1 MFKNLKLWFWYDW
14 ALLCIRFIIWL
25 SLISTTI
32 QQQDHL
38 KVPLW
43 IIILWEIVSFSVPW
57 ICLMFSYRYYLFTE
71 IILFGGVCF
80 YLTLL
85 FPSAYLTFLMPTFMI
100 AANSA
105 HKSYRW
111 SGPITIILF
120 PLLIA
125 IFSKV
130 TDLWGII
137 LQLSLAFTMGSFF
150 RLLAI
155 NYRQS
160 ETIRNQKRVLEQYV
174 SQVERITLLEER
186 DRLSKDLHDTIGHS
200 YTSIIMGMETL
211 RTELETKEGGQRL
224 DSLLQLARNSMEE
237 VRTYLHQID
246 SPQESLPL
254 TVMLKQ
260 LTKEFE
266 KHAKVNARIQIIG
279 EEYIVSKQSKMT
291 LYRSLQESLT
301 NAVRHGNATE
311 IIVSLHFEP
320 QQTRLDVQDNGCG
333 VEEWKDG
340 FGVTGMK
347 ERVRQLQGRV
357 TVYSKKGEGTL
368 ISCVLPR
375 LSQLSDERIRLCI
388 IDDHSFVRE
397 SLHTILNGQE
407 DLQVVGMA
415 EDGKQAVELCES
427 LNPDLVLMDLEM
439 PNLDGI
445 LATKMIKEKY
455 PDIRVLILSTFQDT
469 ERAKEI
475 IRSGADG
482 YLLKSIES
490 RELAESIRLVYRG
503 GTMIDQHLFHSMWE
517 GNDEASSDES
527 SSDESKL
534 DGKEYGLTKRELEIL
549 SFLSQGLRY
558 KTIAEKMYLSNGT
571 VRNYAS
577 NLYDKLGV
585 KNREEA
591 AQKAKER
598 GLIP

>member
-1 MFKNLKLWFWYDW
+1 MFKTLKLCFWYDW
-14 ALLCIRFIIWL
+14 ALLCMRFIVWL

-38 KVPLW
+38 TVPLW
-43 IIILWEIVSFSVPW
+43 IIILWEVVSFSVPW

-85 FPSAYLTFLMPTFMI
+85 FPLAYLAFLMPTFMI
-100 AANSA
+100 AANSV

-130 TDLWGII
+130 TDLWVII
-137 LQLSLAFTMGSFF
+137 LQLSLAFAMGSFF

-160 ETIRNQKRVLEQYV
+160 EIIRNQKHVLEQYV

-186 DRLSKDLHDTIGHS
+186 DRLSKDLHDTMGHS

-211 RTELETKEGGQRL
+211 RMELKSKEGEQQL

-237 VRTYLHQID
+237 VRLYLHQLD
-246 SPQESLPL
+246 LSQESLPL
-254 TVMLKQ
+254 ATTLQQ
-260 LTKEFE
+260 LTEEFK
-266 KHAKVNARIQIIG
+266 KHAKVNVRTRIIG

-301 NAVRHGNATE
+301 NAVRHGHSTE

-320 QQTRLDVQDNGCG
+320 QQIRLDVQDNGCG

-340 FGVTGMK
+340 FGLTAMK
-347 ERVRQLQGRV
+347 ERVSQSQGRV
-357 TVYSKKGEGTL
+357 IVYSKKGEGTL
-368 ISCVLPR
+368 ISCVLPKQV
-375 LSQLSDERIRLCI
+375 QLANEQIRLCI
-388 IDDHSFVRE
+388 VDDHSFIRE
-397 SLHTILNGQE
+397 SLHTILGGLE

-415 EDGKQAVELCES
+415 EDGERALELCER
-427 LNPDLVLMDLEM
+427 LKPDVVLMDLEM

-445 LATKMIKEKY
+445 HATKMIKKKC
-455 PDIRVLILSTFQDT
+455 PDIRVLILSTFQNT

-475 IRSGADG
+475 IRNGADG
-482 YLLKSIES
+482 YVLKSIDS

-503 GTMIDQHLFHSMWE
+503 GTMITHDLFHRMWE
-517 GNDEASSDES
+517 ENEETGLFES
-527 SSDESKL
+527 RSA
-534 DGKEYGLTKRELEIL
+534 GIEYGLTKRELEIL
-549 SFLSQGLRY
+549 KLLSQGSRY
-558 KTIAEKMYLSNGT
+558 KTIASTLYLSNGT

-577 NLYDKLGV
+577 NLYEKLGV

-591 AQKAKER
+591 VQKAKDI
-598 GLIP
+598 GLLS

>member
-1 MFKNLKLWFWYDW
+1 MKLWFWYDW

-38 KVPLW
+38 TVPLW

-130 TDLWGII
+130 TDLWVII
-137 LQLSLAFTMGSFF
+137 LQLSLAFAMGSFF

-160 ETIRNQKRVLEQYV
+160 EIIRNQKHVLEQYV

-186 DRLSKDLHDTIGHS
+186 DRLSKDLHDTMGHS

-211 RTELETKEGGQRL
+211 RVELKSKEGEQQL

-237 VRTYLHQID
+237 VRLYLHQLD
-246 SPQESLPL
+246 LSQESLPL
-254 TVMLKQ
+254 ATTLQQ
-260 LTKEFE
+260 LTEEFK
-266 KHAKVNARIQIIG
+266 KHAKVNVRTRIIG
-279 EEYIVSKQSKMT
+279 EEYMVSKQSKMT

-301 NAVRHGNATE
+301 NAVRHGHSTE

-320 QQTRLDVQDNGCG
+320 QQIRLDVEDNGCG

-340 FGVTGMK
+340 FGLTAMK
-347 ERVRQLQGRV
+347 ERVSQSQGRV
-357 TVYSKKGEGTL
+357 IVYSKKGEGTL
-368 ISCVLPR
+368 ISCVLPKQV
-375 LSQLSDERIRLCI
+375 QLSNGQIRLCI
-388 IDDHSFVRE
+388 VDDHSFIRE
-397 SLHTILNGQE
+397 SLHTILDGQE

-415 EDGKQAVELCES
+415 EDGERALELCER
-427 LNPDLVLMDLEM
+427 LKPDVVLMDLEM
-439 PNLDGI
+439 PNLDGVH
-445 LATKMIKEKY
+445 ATKMIKEKW
-455 PDIRVLILSTFQDT
+455 PDIRVLILSTFQNT

-475 IRSGADG
+475 IRNGADG
-482 YLLKSIES
+482 YVLKSIDS

-503 GTMIDQHLFHSMWE
+503 GTMINHGLLHKMWE
-517 GNDEASSDES
+517 ENEETGSFES
-527 SSDESKL
+527 RS

-549 SFLSQGLRY
+549 ELLSQGSRY
-558 KTIAEKMYLSNGT
+558 KTIASTLYLSNGT

-577 NLYDKLGV
+577 NLYEKLGV

-591 AQKAKER
+591 VQKAKDK
-598 GLIP
+598 GLLL

>member
-1 MFKNLKLWFWYDW
+1 MFKTLKLWFWYDW
-14 ALLCIRFIIWL
+14 ALLCIRFIVWL

-38 KVPLW
+38 TVPLW
-43 IIILWEIVSFSVPW
+43 IIILWEVVSFSVPW

-85 FPSAYLTFLMPTFMI
+85 FPLAYLAFLMPTFMI
-100 AANSA
+100 AANSV

-120 PLLIA
+120 PLLIT

-130 TDLWGII
+130 TDLWVII
-137 LQLSLAFTMGSFF
+137 LQLSLAFAMGSFF

-160 ETIRNQKRVLEQYV
+160 EIIRNQKHVLEQYV

-186 DRLSKDLHDTIGHS
+186 DRLSKDLHDTMGHS

-211 RTELETKEGGQRL
+211 RMELKSKEGEQQL

-237 VRTYLHQID
+237 VRLYLHQLD
-246 SPQESLPL
+246 LSQESLPL
-254 TVMLKQ
+254 ATTLQQ
-260 LTKEFE
+260 LTEEFK
-266 KHAKVNARIQIIG
+266 KHVKVNVRTRIIG
-279 EEYIVSKQSKMT
+279 EEYMVSKQSKMT
-291 LYRSLQESLT
+291 LYRCLQESLT
-301 NAVRHGNATE
+301 NAVRHGQSTE

-320 QQTRLDVQDNGCG
+320 QQIRLDVQDNGCG

-340 FGVTGMK
+340 FGLTAMK
-347 ERVRQLQGRV
+347 ERVSQSQGRV
-357 TVYSKKGEGTL
+357 IVYSKKGEGTL
-368 ISCVLPR
+368 ISCVLPKQV
-375 LSQLSDERIRLCI
+375 QLSNKQIRLCI
-388 IDDHSFVRE
+388 VDDHSFIRE
-397 SLHTILNGQE
+397 SLHTILSGLE

-415 EDGKQAVELCES
+415 EDGEQALELCGR
-427 LNPDLVLMDLEM
+427 LKPDVVLMDLEM

-445 LATKMIKEKY
+445 HATKMIKKKW
-455 PDIRVLILSTFQDT
+455 PDIRVLILSTFQNT

-475 IRSGADG
+475 IRNGADG
-482 YLLKSIES
+482 YVLKSIDS

-503 GTMIDQHLFHSMWE
+503 GAMITHDLFHRMWE
-517 GNDEASSDES
+517 ENKETGLFESRSD
-527 SSDESKL
+527 
-534 DGKEYGLTKRELEIL
+534 GIEYGLTKRELEIL
-549 SFLSQGLRY
+549 ELLSQGSRY
-558 KTIAEKMYLSNGT
+558 KTIASTLYLSNGT

-577 NLYDKLGV
+577 NLYEKLGV

-591 AQKAKER
+591 VQKAKDI
-598 GLIP
+598 GLLS

>member
-1 MFKNLKLWFWYDW
+1 MFKTLKLWFWYDW
-14 ALLCIRFIIWL
+14 ALLCIRFIVWL

-32 QQQDHL
+32 HQQDHL
-38 KVPLW
+38 TVPLW
-43 IIILWEIVSFSVPW
+43 IIILWEVVSFSVPW

-85 FPSAYLTFLMPTFMI
+85 FPLAYLAFLMPTFMI
-100 AANSA
+100 AANSV

-130 TDLWGII
+130 TDLWVII
-137 LQLSLAFTMGSFF
+137 LQLSLAFAMGSFF

-160 ETIRNQKRVLEQYV
+160 EIIRNQKHVLEQYV

-186 DRLSKDLHDTIGHS
+186 DRLSKDLHDTMGHS

-211 RTELETKEGGQRL
+211 RMELKSKEGEQQL

-237 VRTYLHQID
+237 VRLYLHQLD
-246 SPQESLPL
+246 LSQESLPL
-254 TVMLKQ
+254 ATTLQQ
-260 LTKEFE
+260 LTEEFK
-266 KHAKVNARIQIIG
+266 KHAKVNVRTRIIG

-301 NAVRHGNATE
+301 NAVRHGHSTE

-320 QQTRLDVQDNGCG
+320 QQIRLDVQDNGCG

-340 FGVTGMK
+340 FGLTAMK
-347 ERVRQLQGRV
+347 ERVSQSQGRV
-357 TVYSKKGEGTL
+357 IVYSKKGEGTL
-368 ISCVLPR
+368 ISCVLPKQV
-375 LSQLSDERIRLCI
+375 QLSNKQIRLCI
-388 IDDHSFVRE
+388 VDDHSFIRE
-397 SLHTILNGQE
+397 SLHTILSELE

-415 EDGKQAVELCES
+415 EDGEQALELCGR
-427 LNPDLVLMDLEM
+427 LKPDVVLMDLEM

-445 LATKMIKEKY
+445 HATKMIKKKW
-455 PDIRVLILSTFQDT
+455 PDIRVLILSTFQNT

-475 IRSGADG
+475 IRNGADG
-482 YLLKSIES
+482 YVLKSIDL

-503 GTMIDQHLFHSMWE
+503 GTMITHDLFHRMWE
-517 GNDEASSDES
+517 ENEETGLFES
-527 SSDESKL
+527 RSA
-534 DGKEYGLTKRELEIL
+534 GIEYGLTKRELEIL
-549 SFLSQGLRY
+549 KLLSQGSRY
-558 KTIAEKMYLSNGT
+558 KTIASTLYLSNGT

-577 NLYDKLGV
+577 NLYEKLGV

-591 AQKAKER
+591 VQKAKDI
-598 GLIP
+598 GLLS

>member
-1 MFKNLKLWFWYDW
+1 MFNTLKIWFWYDW
-14 ALLCIRFIIWL
+14 ALLCIRFIISL
-25 SLISTTI
+25 SLISMTI

-38 KVPLW
+38 TVPLW
-43 IIILWEIVSFSVPW
+43 IIILWEVVSFSVPW

-85 FPSAYLTFLMPTFMI
+85 FPLAYLAFLMPTFMI
-100 AANSA
+100 AANSV

-125 IFSKV
+125 IFSEV

-137 LQLSLAFTMGSFF
+137 LQLSLAFAMGSFF

-160 ETIRNQKRVLEQYV
+160 EIIRNQKHVLEQYV

-186 DRLSKDLHDTIGHS
+186 DRLSKDLHDTMGHS
-200 YTSIIMGMETL
+200 YTSIIMGMEVL
-211 RTELETKEGGQRL
+211 RMELKSKEGEQQL

-237 VRTYLHQID
+237 VRLYLHQLD
-246 SPQESLPL
+246 LSQESLPL
-254 TVMLKQ
+254 ATTLQQ
-260 LTKEFE
+260 LTEEFK
-266 KHAKVNARIQIIG
+266 KHVKVNVRTRIIG
-279 EEYIVSKQSKMT
+279 EEYTASKQSKMT

-301 NAVRHGNATE
+301 NAVRRGNSTE

-320 QQTRLDVQDNGCG
+320 QQIRLDVQDNGCG

-340 FGVTGMK
+340 FGLTAMK
-347 ERVRQLQGRV
+347 ERVSQSQGRV
-357 TVYSKKGEGTL
+357 IVYSKKGEGTL
-368 ISCVLPR
+368 ISCVLPKQV
-375 LSQLSDERIRLCI
+375 QLSNEQIRLCI
-388 IDDHSFVRE
+388 VDDHSFIRE
-397 SLHTILNGQE
+397 SLHTILDGQE

-415 EDGKQAVELCES
+415 EDGERALELCER
-427 LNPDLVLMDLEM
+427 LKPDVVLMDLEI

-445 LATKMIKEKY
+445 HATKMIKEKW
-455 PDIRVLILSTFQDT
+455 PDIRVLILSTFQNT

-475 IRSGADG
+475 IRNGADG
-482 YLLKSIES
+482 YVLKSIDS
-490 RELAESIRLVYRG
+490 RELAESIRLAYRG
-503 GTMIDQHLFHSMWE
+503 GTMINHDLFHRMWE
-517 GNDEASSDES
+517 ENEKTGSFELKS
-527 SSDESKL
+527 

-549 SFLSQGLRY
+549 ELLSQGSRY
-558 KTIAEKMYLSNGT
+558 KTIASKLYLSNGT

-577 NLYDKLGV
+577 NLYEKLGV

-591 AQKAKER
+591 VQKAKDT
-598 GLIP
+598 GLLS

>member
-1 MFKNLKLWFWYDW
+1 MFKTLKIWFWYDW

-25 SLISTTI
+25 SLISVTI
-32 QQQDHL
+32 QEQDYL
-38 KVPLW
+38 TVPLW
-43 IIILWEIVSFSVPW
+43 IIILWEVVSFSVPW

-85 FPSAYLTFLMPTFMI
+85 FPSAYLAFLMPTFMI

-130 TDLWGII
+130 TDLWVII
-137 LQLSLAFTMGSFF
+137 LQISLAFAMGSFF
-150 RLLAI
+150 RLLAT

-160 ETIRNQKRVLEQYV
+160 ETIRNQKHVLEQYI

-186 DRLSKDLHDTIGHS
+186 DRLSKDLHDTMGHS

-211 RTELETKEGGQRL
+211 RTELKTKEGEQQL

-237 VRTYLHQID
+237 VRLYLHQLD
-246 SPQESLPL
+246 FSQESLPL
-254 TVMLKQ
+254 AVTLQQ
-260 LTKEFE
+260 LTEEFK
-266 KHAKVNARIQIIG
+266 KHAKVNVRTRIIG
-279 EEYIVSKQSKMT
+279 EEYMASKQSKMT

-301 NAVRHGNATE
+301 NAVRHGHSTE

-320 QQTRLDVQDNGCG
+320 QQIRLDVQDNGCG

-340 FGVTGMK
+340 FGLTAMK
-347 ERVRQLQGRV
+347 ERVSQSQGRV
-357 TVYSKKGEGTL
+357 IVYSKKGEGTL
-368 ISCVLPR
+368 ISCVLPKQV
-375 LSQLSDERIRLCI
+375 QLSNEQIRLCI
-388 IDDHSFVRE
+388 VDDHSFIRE
-397 SLHTILNGQE
+397 SLHTILDGQE

-415 EDGKQAVELCES
+415 EDGERALELCER
-427 LNPDLVLMDLEM
+427 LKPDVVLMDLEM

-445 LATKMIKEKY
+445 HATKMIKEKW
-455 PDIRVLILSTFQDT
+455 PDIRVLILSTFQNT

-475 IRSGADG
+475 IRNGADG
-482 YLLKSIES
+482 YLLKSIDS
-490 RELAESIRLVYRG
+490 RELAESIRLIYRG
-503 GTMIDQHLFHSMWE
+503 GTMINHDLFHRIWE
-517 GNDEASSDES
+517 ENEETGSF
-527 SSDESKL
+527 ESKS

-549 SFLSQGLRY
+549 ELLSQGSRY
-558 KTIAEKMYLSNGT
+558 KTIASKLYLSNGT

-577 NLYDKLGV
+577 NLYEKLGV

-591 AQKAKER
+591 VQKAKDT
-598 GLIP
+598 GLLS

>member
-1 MFKNLKLWFWYDW
+1 MFKTLKLWFWYDW
-14 ALLCIRFIIWL
+14 ALLCIRFIVWL

-38 KVPLW
+38 TVPLW
-43 IIILWEIVSFSVPW
+43 IIILWEVVSFSVPW

-85 FPSAYLTFLMPTFMI
+85 FPLAYLAFLMPTFMI
-100 AANSA
+100 AANSD

-130 TDLWGII
+130 TDLWVII
-137 LQLSLAFTMGSFF
+137 LQLSLAFAMGSFF

-160 ETIRNQKRVLEQYV
+160 EIIRNQKHVLEQYV

-186 DRLSKDLHDTIGHS
+186 DRLSKDLHDTMGHS

-211 RTELETKEGGQRL
+211 RMELKSKEGEQQL

-237 VRTYLHQID
+237 VRLYLHQLD
-246 SPQESLPL
+246 LSQESLPL
-254 TVMLKQ
+254 ATTLQQ
-260 LTKEFE
+260 LTEEFK
-266 KHAKVNARIQIIG
+266 KHAKVNVRTRIIG
-279 EEYIVSKQSKMT
+279 EEYIVSKQSKMI

-301 NAVRHGNATE
+301 NAVRHGHSTE

-320 QQTRLDVQDNGCG
+320 QQIRLDVQDNGCG

-340 FGVTGMK
+340 FGLTAMK
-347 ERVRQLQGRV
+347 ERVSQSQGRV
-357 TVYSKKGEGTL
+357 IVYSKKGEGTL
-368 ISCVLPR
+368 ISCVLPKQV
-375 LSQLSDERIRLCI
+375 QLANEQIRLCI
-388 IDDHSFVRE
+388 VDDHSFIRE
-397 SLHTILNGQE
+397 SLHTILGGLE

-415 EDGKQAVELCES
+415 EDGERALELCER
-427 LNPDLVLMDLEM
+427 LKPDVVLMDLEM

-445 LATKMIKEKY
+445 HATKMIKKKW
-455 PDIRVLILSTFQDT
+455 PDIRVLILSTFQNT

-475 IRSGADG
+475 IRNGADG
-482 YLLKSIES
+482 YVLKSIDS

-503 GTMIDQHLFHSMWE
+503 GTMITHDLFHRMWE
-517 GNDEASSDES
+517 ENEETGLFES
-527 SSDESKL
+527 RSA
-534 DGKEYGLTKRELEIL
+534 GIEYGLTKRELEIL
-549 SFLSQGLRY
+549 KLLSQGSRY
-558 KTIAEKMYLSNGT
+558 KTIASTLYLSNGT

-577 NLYDKLGV
+577 NFYEKLGV

-591 AQKAKER
+591 VQKAKDI
-598 GLIP
+598 GLLS

>member
-1 MFKNLKLWFWYDW
+1 MFKTLKLWFWYDW

-25 SLISTTI
+25 SLILTTI

-38 KVPLW
+38 TVPLW

-130 TDLWGII
+130 ADLWGII
-137 LQLSLAFTMGSFF
+137 LQLSLAFAMGSFF

-160 ETIRNQKRVLEQYV
+160 ETIRNQKHVLEQYV

-186 DRLSKDLHDTIGHS
+186 DRLSKDLHDTMGHS

-211 RTELETKEGGQRL
+211 RMELKSKEGEEQL

-237 VRTYLHQID
+237 VRLYLHQLD
-246 SPQESLPL
+246 LSKESLPL
-254 TVMLKQ
+254 AVTLQQ
-260 LTKEFE
+260 LTEEFK
-266 KHAKVNARIQIIG
+266 KHAKVKVRTQIIG
-279 EEYIVSKQSKMT
+279 EEYVTSKQSKMT
-291 LYRSLQESLT
+291 LYRTLQESLT
-301 NAVRHGNATE
+301 NAVRHGHSTE

-320 QQTRLDVQDNGCG
+320 QQIRLDVQDNGCG

-340 FGVTGMK
+340 FGLTAMK
-347 ERVRQLQGRV
+347 ERVSQSQGRV
-357 TVYSKKGEGTL
+357 IVYSKKGEGTL
-368 ISCVLPR
+368 ISCVLPKQV
-375 LSQLSDERIRLCI
+375 QLSNEQIRLCI
-388 IDDHSFVRE
+388 VDDHSFIRE
-397 SLHTILNGQE
+397 SLHTLLDGQE

-415 EDGKQAVELCES
+415 EDGERALELCER
-427 LNPDLVLMDLEM
+427 LKPDIVLMDLEM
-439 PNLDGI
+439 PNMDGI
-445 LATKMIKEKY
+445 NATKMIKKKW
-455 PDIRVLILSTFQDT
+455 PDMRVLILSTFQST

-475 IRSGADG
+475 IRNGADG
-482 YLLKSIES
+482 YLLKSIDS

-503 GTMIDQHLFHSMWE
+503 GTMINHDLFHRMWE
-517 GNDEASSDES
+517 DKEETGLVES
-527 SSDESKL
+527 RL
-534 DGKEYGLTKRELEIL
+534 DGIEYGLTKRELEIL
-549 SFLSQGLRY
+549 ELLSQGSRY
-558 KTIAEKMYLSNGT
+558 KTIASTLYLSNGT

-577 NLYDKLGV
+577 NLYEKLGV

-591 AQKAKER
+591 VQKAKDK
-598 GLIP
+598 GLLS

>member
-1 MFKNLKLWFWYDW
+1 MFKTLKIWFWYDW

-25 SLISTTI
+25 SLISVTI
-32 QQQDHL
+32 QEQDYL
-38 KVPLW
+38 TVPLW
-43 IIILWEIVSFSVPW
+43 IIILWEVVSFSVPW

-85 FPSAYLTFLMPTFMI
+85 FPSAYLAFLMPTFMI

-130 TDLWGII
+130 TDLWVII
-137 LQLSLAFTMGSFF
+137 LQISLAFAMGSFF
-150 RLLAI
+150 RLLAT
-155 NYRQS
+155 NYRQN
-160 ETIRNQKRVLEQYV
+160 ETIRNQKYVLEQYI

-186 DRLSKDLHDTIGHS
+186 DRLSKDLHDTMGHS

-211 RTELETKEGGQRL
+211 RTELKTKEGEQQL

-237 VRTYLHQID
+237 VRLYLHQLD
-246 SPQESLPL
+246 FSQESLPL
-254 TVMLKQ
+254 AVTLQQ
-260 LTKEFE
+260 LTEEFK
-266 KHAKVNARIQIIG
+266 KHAKVNVRTRIIG
-279 EEYIVSKQSKMT
+279 EEYMASKQSKMT

-301 NAVRHGNATE
+301 NAVRHGHSTE

-320 QQTRLDVQDNGCG
+320 QQIRLDVQDNGCG

-340 FGVTGMK
+340 FGLTAMK
-347 ERVRQLQGRV
+347 ERVSQSQGRV
-357 TVYSKKGEGTL
+357 IVYSKKGEGTL
-368 ISCVLPR
+368 ISCVLPKQV
-375 LSQLSDERIRLCI
+375 QLSNEQIRLCI
-388 IDDHSFVRE
+388 VDDHSFIRE
-397 SLHTILNGQE
+397 SLHTILDGQE

-415 EDGKQAVELCES
+415 EDGERALELCER
-427 LNPDLVLMDLEM
+427 LKPDVVLMDLEM

-445 LATKMIKEKY
+445 HATKMIKEKW
-455 PDIRVLILSTFQDT
+455 PDIRVLILSTFQNT

-475 IRSGADG
+475 IRNGADG
-482 YLLKSIES
+482 YLLKSIDS

-503 GTMIDQHLFHSMWE
+503 GTMINHDLFHRIWE
-517 GNDEASSDES
+517 ENEENGSF
-527 SSDESKL
+527 ESKS

-549 SFLSQGLRY
+549 ELLSQGSRY
-558 KTIAEKMYLSNGT
+558 KTIASKLYLSNGT

-577 NLYDKLGV
+577 NLYEKLGV

-591 AQKAKER
+591 VQKAKDT
-598 GLIP
+598 GLLS

>member
-1 MFKNLKLWFWYDW
+1 MKLWFWYDW

-25 SLISTTI
+25 SLILTTI

-38 KVPLW
+38 TVPLW

-130 TDLWGII
+130 ADLWGII
-137 LQLSLAFTMGSFF
+137 LQLSLAFAMGSFF

-160 ETIRNQKRVLEQYV
+160 ETIRNQKHVLEQYV

-186 DRLSKDLHDTIGHS
+186 DRLSKDLHDTMGHS

-211 RTELETKEGGQRL
+211 RMELKSKEGEEQL

-237 VRTYLHQID
+237 VRLYLHQLD
-246 SPQESLPL
+246 LSKESLPL
-254 TVMLKQ
+254 AVTLQQ
-260 LTKEFE
+260 LTEEFK
-266 KHAKVNARIQIIG
+266 KHAKVKVRTQIIG
-279 EEYIVSKQSKMT
+279 EEYVTSKQSKMT
-291 LYRSLQESLT
+291 LYRTLQESLT
-301 NAVRHGNATE
+301 NAVRHGHSTE

-320 QQTRLDVQDNGCG
+320 QQIRLDVQDNGCG

-340 FGVTGMK
+340 FGLTAMK
-347 ERVRQLQGRV
+347 ERVSQSQGRV
-357 TVYSKKGEGTL
+357 IVYSKKGEGTL
-368 ISCVLPR
+368 ISCVLPKQV
-375 LSQLSDERIRLCI
+375 QLSNEQIRLCI
-388 IDDHSFVRE
+388 VDDHSFIRE
-397 SLHTILNGQE
+397 SLHTLLDGQE

-415 EDGKQAVELCES
+415 EDGERALELCER
-427 LNPDLVLMDLEM
+427 LKPDIVLMDLEM
-439 PNLDGI
+439 PNMDGI
-445 LATKMIKEKY
+445 NATKMIKKKW
-455 PDIRVLILSTFQDT
+455 PDMRVLILSTFQST

-475 IRSGADG
+475 IRNGADG
-482 YLLKSIES
+482 YLLKSIDS

-503 GTMIDQHLFHSMWE
+503 GTMINHDLFHRMWE
-517 GNDEASSDES
+517 DKEETGLVES
-527 SSDESKL
+527 RL
-534 DGKEYGLTKRELEIL
+534 DGIEYGLTKRELEIL
-549 SFLSQGLRY
+549 ELLSQGSRY
-558 KTIAEKMYLSNGT
+558 KTIASTLYLSNGT

-577 NLYDKLGV
+577 NLYEKLGV

-591 AQKAKER
+591 VQKAKDK
-598 GLIP
+598 GLLS

>member
-1 MFKNLKLWFWYDW
+1 
-14 ALLCIRFIIWL
+14 
-25 SLISTTI
+25 
-32 QQQDHL
+32 
-38 KVPLW
+38 
-43 IIILWEIVSFSVPW
+43 
-57 ICLMFSYRYYLFTE
+57 MFSYRYYLFTE

-130 TDLWGII
+130 TDLWVII
-137 LQLSLAFTMGSFF
+137 LQLSLAFAMGSFF

-160 ETIRNQKRVLEQYV
+160 ETIRNQKHVLEQYV

-186 DRLSKDLHDTIGHS
+186 DRLSKDLHDTMGHS

-211 RTELETKEGGQRL
+211 RMELKSKEGEQQL

-237 VRTYLHQID
+237 VRLYLHQLD
-246 SPQESLPL
+246 LSQESLPL
-254 TVMLKQ
+254 AVTLQQ
-260 LTKEFE
+260 LTEEFK
-266 KHAKVNARIQIIG
+266 KHAKVNVRTRIIG
-279 EEYIVSKQSKMT
+279 EEYMASKQSKMT

-301 NAVRHGNATE
+301 NAVRHGHSTE

-320 QQTRLDVQDNGCG
+320 QQIRLDVQDNGCG

-340 FGVTGMK
+340 FGLTAMK
-347 ERVRQLQGRV
+347 ERVSQSQGRV
-357 TVYSKKGEGTL
+357 IVYSKKGEGTL
-368 ISCVLPR
+368 ISCVLPKQV
-375 LSQLSDERIRLCI
+375 QLSNEQIRLCI
-388 IDDHSFVRE
+388 VDDHSFIRE
-397 SLHTILNGQE
+397 SLHTILDGQE

-415 EDGKQAVELCES
+415 EDGERALELCER
-427 LNPDLVLMDLEM
+427 LKPDVVLMDLEM
-439 PNLDGI
+439 PNLDGVH
-445 LATKMIKEKY
+445 ATKMIKEKW
-455 PDIRVLILSTFQDT
+455 PDIRVLILSTFQNT

-475 IRSGADG
+475 IRNGADG
-482 YLLKSIES
+482 YLLKSIDS

-503 GTMIDQHLFHSMWE
+503 GTMINHGLFHRMWE
-517 GNDEASSDES
+517 ENEEKGSFES
-527 SSDESKL
+527 RS

-549 SFLSQGLRY
+549 ELLSQGSRY
-558 KTIAEKMYLSNGT
+558 KTIASTLYLSNGT

-577 NLYDKLGV
+577 NLYEKLGV

-591 AQKAKER
+591 VQKAKDK
-598 GLIP
+598 GLLL

>member
-1 MFKNLKLWFWYDW
+1 MFKTLKLWFWYDW
-14 ALLCIRFIIWL
+14 ALLCIRFIVWL

-38 KVPLW
+38 TVPLW
-43 IIILWEIVSFSVPW
+43 IIILWEVVSFSVPW

-85 FPSAYLTFLMPTFMI
+85 FPLAYLAFLMPTFMI
-100 AANSA
+100 AANSV

-130 TDLWGII
+130 TDLWVII
-137 LQLSLAFTMGSFF
+137 LQLSLAFAMGSFF
-150 RLLAI
+150 RLLTI

-160 ETIRNQKRVLEQYV
+160 EIIRNQKHVLEQYV

-186 DRLSKDLHDTIGHS
+186 DRLSKDLHDTMGHS

-211 RTELETKEGGQRL
+211 RMELKSKEGEQQL

-237 VRTYLHQID
+237 VRLYLHQLD
-246 SPQESLPL
+246 LSQESLPL
-254 TVMLKQ
+254 ATTLQQ
-260 LTKEFE
+260 LTEEFK
-266 KHAKVNARIQIIG
+266 KHAKVNVRTRIIG
-279 EEYIVSKQSKMT
+279 EEYMVSKQSKMT

-301 NAVRHGNATE
+301 NAVRHGHSTE

-320 QQTRLDVQDNGCG
+320 QQIRLDVEDNGCG
-333 VEEWKDG
+333 VEDWKDG
-340 FGVTGMK
+340 FGLTAMK
-347 ERVRQLQGRV
+347 ERVSQSQGRV
-357 TVYSKKGEGTL
+357 IVYSKKGEGTL
-368 ISCVLPR
+368 ISCVLPKQV
-375 LSQLSDERIRLCI
+375 QLANEQIRLCI
-388 IDDHSFVRE
+388 VDDHSFIRE
-397 SLHTILNGQE
+397 SLHTILGGLE

-415 EDGKQAVELCES
+415 EDGERALELCER
-427 LNPDLVLMDLEM
+427 LKPDVVLMDLEM

-445 LATKMIKEKY
+445 HATKMIKKKW
-455 PDIRVLILSTFQDT
+455 PDIRVLILSTFQNT

-475 IRSGADG
+475 IRNGADG
-482 YLLKSIES
+482 YVLKSIDS

-503 GTMIDQHLFHSMWE
+503 GTMITHDLFHRMWE
-517 GNDEASSDES
+517 EKEETGLFESRSD
-527 SSDESKL
+527 
-534 DGKEYGLTKRELEIL
+534 GIEYGLTKRELEIL
-549 SFLSQGLRY
+549 ELLSQGSRY
-558 KTIAEKMYLSNGT
+558 KTIASTLYLSNGT

-577 NLYDKLGV
+577 NLYVKLGV

-591 AQKAKER
+591 VQKAKDI
-598 GLIP
+598 GLFS

>member
-1 MFKNLKLWFWYDW
+1 MFKTLKIWFWYDW

-25 SLISTTI
+25 SLISVTI
-32 QQQDHL
+32 QEQDYL
-38 KVPLW
+38 TVPLW
-43 IIILWEIVSFSVPW
+43 IIILWEVVSFSVPW
-57 ICLMFSYRYYLFTE
+57 IFLMFSYRYYLFTE

-85 FPSAYLTFLMPTFMI
+85 FPSAYLAFLMPTFMI

-130 TDLWGII
+130 TDLWVII
-137 LQLSLAFTMGSFF
+137 VQISLAFAMGSFF
-150 RLLAI
+150 RLLAT

-160 ETIRNQKRVLEQYV
+160 ETIRNQKHVLEQYI

-186 DRLSKDLHDTIGHS
+186 DRLSKDLHDTMGHS

-211 RTELETKEGGQRL
+211 RTELKTKEGEQQL

-237 VRTYLHQID
+237 VRLYLHQLD
-246 SPQESLPL
+246 LSQESLPL
-254 TVMLKQ
+254 AVTLQQ
-260 LTKEFE
+260 LTEEFK
-266 KHAKVNARIQIIG
+266 KHAKVNVRTRIIG
-279 EEYIVSKQSKMT
+279 EEYMASKQSKMT

-301 NAVRHGNATE
+301 NAVRHGHSTE

-320 QQTRLDVQDNGCG
+320 QQIRLDVQDNGCG

-340 FGVTGMK
+340 FGLTAMK
-347 ERVRQLQGRV
+347 ERVSQSQGRV
-357 TVYSKKGEGTL
+357 IVYSKKGEGTL
-368 ISCVLPR
+368 ISCVLPKQV
-375 LSQLSDERIRLCI
+375 QLSNEQIRLCI
-388 IDDHSFVRE
+388 VDDHSFIRE
-397 SLHTILNGQE
+397 SLHTILDGQE

-415 EDGKQAVELCES
+415 EDGERALELCER
-427 LNPDLVLMDLEM
+427 LKPDVVLMDLEM

-445 LATKMIKEKY
+445 HATKMIKEKWS
-455 PDIRVLILSTFQDT
+455 DIRVLILSTFQNT

-475 IRSGADG
+475 IRNGADG
-482 YLLKSIES
+482 YLLKSIDS

-503 GTMIDQHLFHSMWE
+503 GTMINHDLFHRIWE
-517 GNDEASSDES
+517 ENEETGSF
-527 SSDESKL
+527 ESKS

-549 SFLSQGLRY
+549 ELLSQGSRY
-558 KTIAEKMYLSNGT
+558 KTIASKLYLSNGT

-577 NLYDKLGV
+577 NLYEKLGV
-585 KNREEA
+585 KNRDEA
-591 AQKAKER
+591 VQKAKDT
-598 GLIP
+598 GLLS

>member
-1 MFKNLKLWFWYDW
+1 MFKTLKLWFWYDW

-38 KVPLW
+38 TVPLW

-130 TDLWGII
+130 TDLWVII
-137 LQLSLAFTMGSFF
+137 LQLSLAFAMGSFF

-160 ETIRNQKRVLEQYV
+160 EIIRNQKHVLEQYV

-186 DRLSKDLHDTIGHS
+186 DRLSKDLHDTMGHS

-211 RTELETKEGGQRL
+211 RVELKSKEGEQQL

-237 VRTYLHQID
+237 VRLYLHQLD
-246 SPQESLPL
+246 LSQESLPL
-254 TVMLKQ
+254 ATTLQQ
-260 LTKEFE
+260 LTEEFK
-266 KHAKVNARIQIIG
+266 KHAKVNVRTRIIG
-279 EEYIVSKQSKMT
+279 EEYMVSKQSKMT

-301 NAVRHGNATE
+301 NAVRHGHSTE

-320 QQTRLDVQDNGCG
+320 QQIRLDVEDNGCG

-340 FGVTGMK
+340 FGLTAMK
-347 ERVRQLQGRV
+347 ERVSQSQGRV
-357 TVYSKKGEGTL
+357 IVYSKKGEGTL
-368 ISCVLPR
+368 ISCVLPKQV
-375 LSQLSDERIRLCI
+375 QLSNGQIRLCI
-388 IDDHSFVRE
+388 VDDHSFIRE
-397 SLHTILNGQE
+397 SLHTILDGQE

-415 EDGKQAVELCES
+415 EDGERALELCER
-427 LNPDLVLMDLEM
+427 LKPDVVLMDLEM
-439 PNLDGI
+439 PNLDGVH
-445 LATKMIKEKY
+445 ATKMIKEKW
-455 PDIRVLILSTFQDT
+455 PDIRVLILSTFQNT

-475 IRSGADG
+475 IRNGADG
-482 YLLKSIES
+482 YVLKSIDS

-503 GTMIDQHLFHSMWE
+503 GTMINHGLLHKMWE
-517 GNDEASSDES
+517 ENEETGSFES
-527 SSDESKL
+527 RS

-549 SFLSQGLRY
+549 ELLSQGSRY
-558 KTIAEKMYLSNGT
+558 KTIASTLYLSNGT

-577 NLYDKLGV
+577 NLYEKLGV

-591 AQKAKER
+591 VQKAKDK
-598 GLIP
+598 GLLL

>member
-1 MFKNLKLWFWYDW
+1 MFKTLKIWFWYDW

-25 SLISTTI
+25 SLISVTI
-32 QQQDHL
+32 QEQDYL
-38 KVPLW
+38 TVPLW
-43 IIILWEIVSFSVPW
+43 IIILWEVVSFSVPW
-57 ICLMFSYRYYLFTE
+57 IFLMFSYRYYLFTE

-85 FPSAYLTFLMPTFMI
+85 FPSAYLAFLMPTFMI

-130 TDLWGII
+130 TDLWVII
-137 LQLSLAFTMGSFF
+137 VQISLAFAMGSFF
-150 RLLAI
+150 RLLAT

-160 ETIRNQKRVLEQYV
+160 ETIRNQKHVLEQYI

-186 DRLSKDLHDTIGHS
+186 DRLSKDLHDTMGHS

-211 RTELETKEGGQRL
+211 RTELKTKEGEQQL

-237 VRTYLHQID
+237 VRLYLHQLD
-246 SPQESLPL
+246 LSQESLPL
-254 TVMLKQ
+254 AVTLQQ
-260 LTKEFE
+260 LTEEFK
-266 KHAKVNARIQIIG
+266 KHAKVNVRTRIIG
-279 EEYIVSKQSKMT
+279 EEYMASKQSKMT

-301 NAVRHGNATE
+301 NAVRHGHSTE

-320 QQTRLDVQDNGCG
+320 QQIRLDVQDNGCG

-340 FGVTGMK
+340 FGLTAMK
-347 ERVRQLQGRV
+347 ERVSQSKGRV
-357 TVYSKKGEGTL
+357 IVYSKKGEGTL
-368 ISCVLPR
+368 ISCVLPKQV
-375 LSQLSDERIRLCI
+375 QLSNEQIRLCI
-388 IDDHSFVRE
+388 VDDHSFIRE
-397 SLHTILNGQE
+397 SLHTILDGQE

-415 EDGKQAVELCES
+415 EDGERALELCER
-427 LNPDLVLMDLEM
+427 LKPDVVLMDLEM

-445 LATKMIKEKY
+445 HATKMIKEKW
-455 PDIRVLILSTFQDT
+455 PDIRVLILSTFQNT

-475 IRSGADG
+475 IRNGADG
-482 YLLKSIES
+482 YLLKSIAS

-503 GTMIDQHLFHSMWE
+503 GTMINHDLFHRIWE
-517 GNDEASSDES
+517 ENEETGSF
-527 SSDESKL
+527 ESKS

-549 SFLSQGLRY
+549 ELLSQGSRY
-558 KTIAEKMYLSNGT
+558 KTIASKLYLSNGT

-577 NLYDKLGV
+577 NLYEKLGV
-585 KNREEA
+585 KNRDEA
-591 AQKAKER
+591 VQKAKDT
-598 GLIP
+598 GLLS

>member
-1 MFKNLKLWFWYDW
+1 MFKTLKLWFWYDW

-32 QQQDHL
+32 QRQDHL
-38 KVPLW
+38 TVPLW
-43 IIILWEIVSFSVPW
+43 IIILWEIASFSVPW

-85 FPSAYLTFLMPTFMI
+85 FPSAYLTFFMPTFMI

-130 TDLWGII
+130 TDLWVII
-137 LQLSLAFTMGSFF
+137 LQLSLAFAMGSFF

-160 ETIRNQKRVLEQYV
+160 ETIRNQKHVLEQYV

-186 DRLSKDLHDTIGHS
+186 DRLSKDLHDTMGHS

-211 RTELETKEGGQRL
+211 RMELKSKEGEQQL

-237 VRTYLHQID
+237 VRLYLHQLD
-246 SPQESLPL
+246 LSQESLPL
-254 TVMLKQ
+254 AVTLQQ
-260 LTKEFE
+260 LTEEFK
-266 KHAKVNARIQIIG
+266 KHAKVNVRTRIIG
-279 EEYIVSKQSKMT
+279 EEYMASKQSKMT

-301 NAVRHGNATE
+301 NAVRHGHSTE

-320 QQTRLDVQDNGCG
+320 QQIRLDVQDNGSG

-340 FGVTGMK
+340 FGLTAMK
-347 ERVRQLQGRV
+347 ERVSQSQGRV
-357 TVYSKKGEGTL
+357 IVYSKKGEGTL
-368 ISCVLPR
+368 ISCVLPKQV
-375 LSQLSDERIRLCI
+375 QLSNEQIRLCI
-388 IDDHSFVRE
+388 VDDHSFIRE
-397 SLHTILNGQE
+397 SLHTILDGQE

-415 EDGKQAVELCES
+415 EDGERALELCER
-427 LNPDLVLMDLEM
+427 LKPDVVLMDLEM

-445 LATKMIKEKY
+445 HATKMIKEKW
-455 PDIRVLILSTFQDT
+455 PDIRVLILSTFQNT

-475 IRSGADG
+475 IRNGADG
-482 YLLKSIES
+482 YLLKSIDS

-503 GTMIDQHLFHSMWE
+503 GTMINHDLFHRMWE
-517 GNDEASSDES
+517 ENEETGLFES
-527 SSDESKL
+527 RS

-549 SFLSQGLRY
+549 ELLSQGSRY
-558 KTIAEKMYLSNGT
+558 KTIASKLYLSNGT

-577 NLYDKLGV
+577 NLYEKLGV

-591 AQKAKER
+591 VQKAKDI
-598 GLIP
+598 GLLS

>member
-1 MFKNLKLWFWYDW
+1 MFKTLKLWFWYDW

-25 SLISTTI
+25 SLISATI

-38 KVPLW
+38 TVPLW
-43 IIILWEIVSFSVPW
+43 IIILWEVVSFSVPW

-85 FPSAYLTFLMPTFMI
+85 FPLAYLAFLMPTFMI
-100 AANSA
+100 AANSV

-130 TDLWGII
+130 TDLWVII
-137 LQLSLAFTMGSFF
+137 LQLSLAFAMGSFF

-160 ETIRNQKRVLEQYV
+160 EIIRNQKHVLEQYV

-186 DRLSKDLHDTIGHS
+186 DRLSKDLHDTMGHS

-211 RTELETKEGGQRL
+211 RMELKSKEGEQQL

-237 VRTYLHQID
+237 VRLYLHQLD
-246 SPQESLPL
+246 LSQESLPL
-254 TVMLKQ
+254 AATLQQ
-260 LTKEFE
+260 LTEEFK
-266 KHAKVNARIQIIG
+266 KHAKVNVRTRIIG
-279 EEYIVSKQSKMT
+279 EEYMVSKQSKMT

-301 NAVRHGNATE
+301 NAVRHGHSTE

-320 QQTRLDVQDNGCG
+320 QQIRLDVQDNGCG

-340 FGVTGMK
+340 FGLTAMK
-347 ERVRQLQGRV
+347 ERVSQSQGRII
-357 TVYSKKGEGTL
+357 VYSKKGEGTL
-368 ISCVLPR
+368 ISCVLPKQI
-375 LSQLSDERIRLCI
+375 QLANEQIRLCI
-388 IDDHSFVRE
+388 VDDHSFIRE
-397 SLHTILNGQE
+397 SLHTILGGLE

-415 EDGKQAVELCES
+415 EDGERALELCER
-427 LNPDLVLMDLEM
+427 LKPDVVLMDLEM

-445 LATKMIKEKY
+445 HATKMIKKKW
-455 PDIRVLILSTFQDT
+455 PDIRVLILSTFQNT

-475 IRSGADG
+475 IRNGADG
-482 YLLKSIES
+482 YLLKSIDS

-503 GTMIDQHLFHSMWE
+503 GTMITHDLFHRMWE
-517 GNDEASSDES
+517 ENEETGLFESRSD
-527 SSDESKL
+527 
-534 DGKEYGLTKRELEIL
+534 GIEYGLTKRELEIL
-549 SFLSQGLRY
+549 ELLSQGSRY
-558 KTIAEKMYLSNGT
+558 KTIASTLYLSNGT

-577 NLYDKLGV
+577 NLYEKLGV

-591 AQKAKER
+591 VQKAKDI
-598 GLIP
+598 GLLS

>member
-1 MFKNLKLWFWYDW
+1 MLKTLKLWFWYDW
-14 ALLCIRFIIWL
+14 ALLCMRFIVWL

-38 KVPLW
+38 TVPLW
-43 IIILWEIVSFSVPW
+43 IIILWEVVSFSVPW

-85 FPSAYLTFLMPTFMI
+85 FPLAYLAFLMPTFMI
-100 AANSA
+100 AANSV

-130 TDLWGII
+130 TDLWVII
-137 LQLSLAFTMGSFF
+137 LQLSLAFAMGSFF

-160 ETIRNQKRVLEQYV
+160 EIIRNQKHVLEQYV

-186 DRLSKDLHDTIGHS
+186 DRLSKDLHDTMGHS

-211 RTELETKEGGQRL
+211 RMELKSKEGEQQL

-237 VRTYLHQID
+237 VRLYLHQLD
-246 SPQESLPL
+246 LSQESLPL
-254 TVMLKQ
+254 ATTLQQ
-260 LTKEFE
+260 LTEEFK
-266 KHAKVNARIQIIG
+266 KHAKVNVRTRIIG
-279 EEYIVSKQSKMT
+279 EEYIVSKQSKMI

-301 NAVRHGNATE
+301 NAVRHGHSTE

-320 QQTRLDVQDNGCG
+320 QQIRLDVQDNGCG

-340 FGVTGMK
+340 FGLTAMK
-347 ERVRQLQGRV
+347 ERVSQSQGRV
-357 TVYSKKGEGTL
+357 IVYSKKGEGTL
-368 ISCVLPR
+368 ISCVLPKQV
-375 LSQLSDERIRLCI
+375 QLANEQIRLCI
-388 IDDHSFVRE
+388 VDDHSFIRE
-397 SLHTILNGQE
+397 SLHTILGGLE

-415 EDGKQAVELCES
+415 EDGERALELCER
-427 LNPDLVLMDLEM
+427 LKPDVVLMDLEM

-445 LATKMIKEKY
+445 HATKMIKKKW
-455 PDIRVLILSTFQDT
+455 PDIRVLILSTFQNT

-475 IRSGADG
+475 IRNGADG
-482 YLLKSIES
+482 YVLKSIDS

-503 GTMIDQHLFHSMWE
+503 GTMITHDLFHRMWE
-517 GNDEASSDES
+517 ENEETGLFES
-527 SSDESKL
+527 RSA
-534 DGKEYGLTKRELEIL
+534 GIEYGLTKRELEIL
-549 SFLSQGLRY
+549 KLLSQGSRY
-558 KTIAEKMYLSNGT
+558 KTIASTLYLSNGT

-577 NLYDKLGV
+577 NLYEKLGV

-591 AQKAKER
+591 VQKAKDI
-598 GLIP
+598 GLLS

>member
-1 MFKNLKLWFWYDW
+1 MFKTLKLWFWYDW

-38 KVPLW
+38 TVPFW

-120 PLLIA
+120 PLLIT

-130 TDLWGII
+130 TDLWAII
-137 LQLSLAFTMGSFF
+137 LQLSLAFAMGSFF

-160 ETIRNQKRVLEQYV
+160 ETIRNQKHVLEQYV

-186 DRLSKDLHDTIGHS
+186 DRLSKDLHDTMGHS

-211 RTELETKEGGQRL
+211 RMELKSKEGEQQL

-237 VRTYLHQID
+237 VRLYLHQLD
-246 SPQESLPL
+246 LSQESLPL
-254 TVMLKQ
+254 AVTLQQ
-260 LTKEFE
+260 LTDEFK
-266 KHAKVNARIQIIG
+266 KHAKVNVRTQIIG
-279 EEYIVSKQSKMT
+279 EEYMVSKQSKMT

-301 NAVRHGNATE
+301 NAVRHGHSTE

-320 QQTRLDVQDNGCG
+320 QQIRLDVQDNGCG

-340 FGVTGMK
+340 FGLTAMK
-347 ERVRQLQGRV
+347 ERVSQLQGRV
-357 TVYSKKGEGTL
+357 IVYSKKGEGTL
-368 ISCVLPR
+368 ISCVLPKQV
-375 LSQLSDERIRLCI
+375 QLSNEQIRLCI
-388 IDDHSFVRE
+388 VDDHSFIRE
-397 SLHTILNGQE
+397 SLHTILDGQE

-415 EDGKQAVELCES
+415 EDGERALELCER
-427 LNPDLVLMDLEM
+427 LKPDVVLMDLEM
-439 PNLDGI
+439 PNLEGI
-445 LATKMIKEKY
+445 HATKVIKEKW
-455 PDIRVLILSTFQDT
+455 PDIRVLILSTFQNT

-475 IRSGADG
+475 IRNGADG
-482 YLLKSIES
+482 YLLKSIDS

-503 GTMIDQHLFHSMWE
+503 GTMITHDLFHRMWE
-517 GNDEASSDES
+517 ENEETGLFES
-527 SSDESKL
+527 RS

-549 SFLSQGLRY
+549 ELLSQGSRY
-558 KTIAEKMYLSNGT
+558 KTIASTLYLSNGT

-577 NLYDKLGV
+577 NLYEKLGV
-585 KNREEA
+585 KNREDA
-591 AQKAKER
+591 VQKAKDI
-598 GLIP
+598 GLLS

>member
-1 MFKNLKLWFWYDW
+1 MFKTLKLLFWYDW
-14 ALLCIRFIIWL
+14 ALLCIRFIVWL

-38 KVPLW
+38 TVPLW
-43 IIILWEIVSFSVPW
+43 IIILWEVVSFSVPW

-85 FPSAYLTFLMPTFMI
+85 FPLAYLAFLMPTFMI
-100 AANSA
+100 AANSV

-130 TDLWGII
+130 TDLWVII
-137 LQLSLAFTMGSFF
+137 LQLSLAFAMGSFF

-160 ETIRNQKRVLEQYV
+160 EIIRNQKHVLEQYV

-186 DRLSKDLHDTIGHS
+186 DRLSKDLHDTMGHS

-211 RTELETKEGGQRL
+211 RMELKSKEGEQQL

-237 VRTYLHQID
+237 VRLYLHQLD
-246 SPQESLPL
+246 LSQESLPL
-254 TVMLKQ
+254 ATTLQQ
-260 LTKEFE
+260 LTEEFK
-266 KHAKVNARIQIIG
+266 KHAKVNVRTRIIG
-279 EEYIVSKQSKMT
+279 EEYMVSKQSKMT

-301 NAVRHGNATE
+301 NAVRHGHSTE

-320 QQTRLDVQDNGCG
+320 QQIRLDVEDNGCG

-340 FGVTGMK
+340 FGLTAMK
-347 ERVRQLQGRV
+347 ERVSQSQGRV
-357 TVYSKKGEGTL
+357 IVYSKKGEGTL
-368 ISCVLPR
+368 ISCVLPKQV
-375 LSQLSDERIRLCI
+375 QLANEQIRLCI
-388 IDDHSFVRE
+388 VDDHSFIRE
-397 SLHTILNGQE
+397 SLHTILSGLE

-415 EDGKQAVELCES
+415 EDGEQALELCGR
-427 LNPDLVLMDLEM
+427 LKPDVVLMDLEM

-445 LATKMIKEKY
+445 HATKMIKKKW
-455 PDIRVLILSTFQDT
+455 PDIRVLILSTFQNT

-475 IRSGADG
+475 IRNGADG
-482 YLLKSIES
+482 YVLKSIDS

-503 GTMIDQHLFHSMWE
+503 GAMITHDLFHRMWE
-517 GNDEASSDES
+517 ENEETGLFESRSDRI
-527 SSDESKL
+527 
-534 DGKEYGLTKRELEIL
+534 EYGLTKRELEIL
-549 SFLSQGLRY
+549 ELLSQGSRY
-558 KTIAEKMYLSNGT
+558 KTIASTLYLSNGT

-577 NLYDKLGV
+577 NLYEKLGV

-591 AQKAKER
+591 VQKAKDI
-598 GLIP
+598 GLLL

>member
-1 MFKNLKLWFWYDW
+1 MFKTLKIWFWYDW
-14 ALLCIRFIIWL
+14 AILCIRFIIWL

-38 KVPLW
+38 TVPLW
-43 IIILWEIVSFSVPW
+43 IIILWEVVSFSIPW

-85 FPSAYLTFLMPTFMI
+85 FPSAYLAFLMPTFMI
-100 AANSA
+100 AANSV

-130 TDLWGII
+130 TDLWVII
-137 LQLSLAFTMGSFF
+137 LQLSLAFAMGSFF

-160 ETIRNQKRVLEQYV
+160 EIIRNQKHVLEQYV

-186 DRLSKDLHDTIGHS
+186 DRLSKDLHDTMGHS

-211 RTELETKEGGQRL
+211 RMELKSKEGEQQL

-237 VRTYLHQID
+237 VRLYVHQLD
-246 SPQESLPL
+246 LSQESLPL
-254 TVMLKQ
+254 AATLQQ
-260 LTKEFE
+260 LTEEFK
-266 KHAKVNARIQIIG
+266 KHAKVNVRTRIIG
-279 EEYIVSKQSKMT
+279 EEYIVSKQLKMT

-301 NAVRHGNATE
+301 NAVRHGHSTE

-320 QQTRLDVQDNGCG
+320 QQIRLDVQDNGCG

-340 FGVTGMK
+340 FGLTAMK
-347 ERVRQLQGRV
+347 ERMSQSQGRV
-357 TVYSKKGEGTL
+357 IVYSKKGEGTL
-368 ISCVLPR
+368 ISCVLPKQV
-375 LSQLSDERIRLCI
+375 QLSNEQIRLCI
-388 IDDHSFVRE
+388 VDDHSFIRE
-397 SLHTILNGQE
+397 SLHTILDVQE

-415 EDGKQAVELCES
+415 EDGERALELCER
-427 LNPDLVLMDLEM
+427 LKPDVVLMDLEM
-439 PNLDGI
+439 PNLNGVH
-445 LATKMIKEKY
+445 ATKMIKKKW

-475 IRSGADG
+475 IRNGADG
-482 YLLKSIES
+482 YLLKSIEG
-490 RELAESIRLVYRG
+490 RELAESIRIVYRG
-503 GTMIDQHLFHSMWE
+503 GAMINHDLFHRMWE
-517 GNDEASSDES
+517 ENEETGLFES
-527 SSDESKL
+527 RS

-549 SFLSQGLRY
+549 ELLSQGSRY
-558 KTIAEKMYLSNGT
+558 KTIASTLYLSNGT

-577 NLYDKLGV
+577 NLYEKLGV
-585 KNREEA
+585 NNREEA
-591 AQKAKER
+591 VQKAKDI
-598 GLIP
+598 GLLS

>member
-1 MFKNLKLWFWYDW
+1 MFKTLKLWFWYDW
-14 ALLCIRFIIWL
+14 ALLCIRFIVWL

-32 QQQDHL
+32 HQQDHL
-38 KVPLW
+38 TVPLW
-43 IIILWEIVSFSVPW
+43 IIILWEVVSFSVPW

-85 FPSAYLTFLMPTFMI
+85 FPLAYLAFLMPTFMI
-100 AANSA
+100 AANSV

-130 TDLWGII
+130 TDLWVII
-137 LQLSLAFTMGSFF
+137 LQLSLAFAMGSFF

-160 ETIRNQKRVLEQYV
+160 EIIRNQKHVLEQYV

-186 DRLSKDLHDTIGHS
+186 DRLSKDLHDTMGHS

-211 RTELETKEGGQRL
+211 RMELKSKEGEQQL

-237 VRTYLHQID
+237 VRLYLHQLD
-246 SPQESLPL
+246 LSQESLPL
-254 TVMLKQ
+254 ATTLQQ
-260 LTKEFE
+260 LTEEFK
-266 KHAKVNARIQIIG
+266 KHAKVNVRTRIIG
-279 EEYIVSKQSKMT
+279 EEYMVSKQSKMT

-301 NAVRHGNATE
+301 NAVRHGHSTE

-320 QQTRLDVQDNGCG
+320 QQIRLDVQDNGCG

-340 FGVTGMK
+340 FGLTAMK
-347 ERVRQLQGRV
+347 ERVSQSQGRV
-357 TVYSKKGEGTL
+357 IVYSKKGEGTL
-368 ISCVLPR
+368 ISCVLPKQV
-375 LSQLSDERIRLCI
+375 QLSNKQIRLCI
-388 IDDHSFVRE
+388 VDDHSFIRE
-397 SLHTILNGQE
+397 SLHTILSGLE

-415 EDGKQAVELCES
+415 EDGEQALELCGR
-427 LNPDLVLMDLEM
+427 LKPDVVLMDLEM

-445 LATKMIKEKY
+445 HATKMIKKRWPE
-455 PDIRVLILSTFQDT
+455 IRVLILSTFQNT

-475 IRSGADG
+475 IRNGADG
-482 YLLKSIES
+482 YVLKSIDS

-503 GTMIDQHLFHSMWE
+503 GAMITHDLFHRMWE
-517 GNDEASSDES
+517 ENKETGLFESRSD
-527 SSDESKL
+527 
-534 DGKEYGLTKRELEIL
+534 GIEYGLSKRELEIL
-549 SFLSQGLRY
+549 ELLSQGSRY
-558 KTIAEKMYLSNGT
+558 KTIASTLYLSNGT

-577 NLYDKLGV
+577 NLYEKLGV

-591 AQKAKER
+591 VQKAKDI
-598 GLIP
+598 GLLS

>member
-1 MFKNLKLWFWYDW
+1 MFKTLKLWFWYDW
-14 ALLCIRFIIWL
+14 ALLCIRFIVWL

-38 KVPLW
+38 TVPLW
-43 IIILWEIVSFSVPW
+43 IIILWEVVSFSVPW

-85 FPSAYLTFLMPTFMI
+85 FPLAYLAFLMPTFMI
-100 AANSA
+100 AANSV

-125 IFSKV
+125 IFSEV
-130 TDLWGII
+130 TDLWVII
-137 LQLSLAFTMGSFF
+137 LQLSLAFAMGSFF

-160 ETIRNQKRVLEQYV
+160 EIIRNQKHVLEQYV

-186 DRLSKDLHDTIGHS
+186 DRLSKDLHDTMGHS

-211 RTELETKEGGQRL
+211 RVELKSKEGEQQL

-237 VRTYLHQID
+237 VRLYVHQLD
-246 SPQESLPL
+246 LSQESLPL
-254 TVMLKQ
+254 ATTLQQ
-260 LTKEFE
+260 LTEEFK
-266 KHAKVNARIQIIG
+266 KHAKVNVRTRIIG
-279 EEYIVSKQSKMT
+279 EEYMVSKQSKMT

-301 NAVRHGNATE
+301 NAVRHGNSTE

-320 QQTRLDVQDNGCG
+320 QQIRLDVEDNGCG

-340 FGVTGMK
+340 FGLTVMK
-347 ERVRQLQGRV
+347 ERVSQSQGRV
-357 TVYSKKGEGTL
+357 IVYSKKGEGTL
-368 ISCVLPR
+368 ISCVLPKQV
-375 LSQLSDERIRLCI
+375 QLANEQIRLCI
-388 IDDHSFVRE
+388 VDDHSFIRE
-397 SLHTILNGQE
+397 SLHTILGGLE

-415 EDGKQAVELCES
+415 EDGERALELCER
-427 LNPDLVLMDLEM
+427 LKPDVVLMDLEM

-445 LATKMIKEKY
+445 HATKMIKKKW
-455 PDIRVLILSTFQDT
+455 PDIRVLILSTFQNT

-475 IRSGADG
+475 IRNGADG
-482 YLLKSIES
+482 YVLKSIDS

-503 GTMIDQHLFHSMWE
+503 GTMITHDLFHRMWE
-517 GNDEASSDES
+517 EKEETGLFESRSD
-527 SSDESKL
+527 
-534 DGKEYGLTKRELEIL
+534 GIEYGLTKRELEIL
-549 SFLSQGLRY
+549 ELLSQGSRY
-558 KTIAEKMYLSNGT
+558 KTIASTLYLSNGT

-577 NLYDKLGV
+577 NLYEKLGV

-591 AQKAKER
+591 VQKAKDI
-598 GLIP
+598 GLLS

>member
-1 MFKNLKLWFWYDW
+1 MFKTLKLWFWYDW

-25 SLISTTI
+25 SLIWMTI
-32 QQQDHL
+32 QQQDYL
-38 KVPLW
+38 TVPLW

-111 SGPITIILF
+111 SGPTTIILF

-130 TDLWGII
+130 TDVWAII
-137 LQLSLAFTMGSFF
+137 LQLSLAFAMGSFF

-160 ETIRNQKRVLEQYV
+160 ETIRNQKHVLEQYV

-186 DRLSKDLHDTIGHS
+186 DRLSKDLHDTMGHS

-211 RTELETKEGGQRL
+211 RMELKSKEGEQQL

-237 VRTYLHQID
+237 VRLYLHQLD
-246 SPQESLPL
+246 LSQESLPL
-254 TVMLKQ
+254 AVTLQQ
-260 LTKEFE
+260 LTEEFK
-266 KHAKVNARIQIIG
+266 KHAKVNVRTRIIG
-279 EEYIVSKQSKMT
+279 EEYMASKQSKMT

-301 NAVRHGNATE
+301 NAVRHGHSTE

-320 QQTRLDVQDNGCG
+320 QQIRLDVQDNGCG

-340 FGVTGMK
+340 FGLTAMK
-347 ERVRQLQGRV
+347 ERVSHSKGRV
-357 TVYSKKGEGTL
+357 IVYSEKGEGTL
-368 ISCVLPR
+368 ISCVLPKQV
-375 LSQLSDERIRLCI
+375 QLSNEQIRLCI
-388 IDDHSFVRE
+388 VDDHSFIRE
-397 SLHTILNGQE
+397 SLHTILDEQE

-415 EDGKQAVELCES
+415 EDGERALELCER
-427 LNPDLVLMDLEM
+427 LKPDVVLMDLEM
-439 PNLDGI
+439 PNLDGVH
-445 LATKMIKEKY
+445 ATKMIKEKW
-455 PDIRVLILSTFQDT
+455 PDIRVLILSTFQNT
-469 ERAKEI
+469 ERAKET
-475 IRSGADG
+475 IRNGADG
-482 YLLKSIES
+482 YVLKSIDS

-503 GTMIDQHLFHSMWE
+503 GTMINHDLFHRMWE
-517 GNDEASSDES
+517 ENEETGSFES
-527 SSDESKL
+527 RS

-549 SFLSQGLRY
+549 ELLSQGSRY
-558 KTIAEKMYLSNGT
+558 KTIASTLYLSNGT

-577 NLYDKLGV
+577 NLYEKLGV

-591 AQKAKER
+591 VQKAKDI
-598 GLIP
+598 GLLS

>member
-1 MFKNLKLWFWYDW
+1 MFKTLKLWFWYDW

-32 QQQDHL
+32 QRQDHL
-38 KVPLW
+38 TVPLW

-130 TDLWGII
+130 TDLWVII
-137 LQLSLAFTMGSFF
+137 LQLSLAFAMGSFF

-160 ETIRNQKRVLEQYV
+160 ETIRNQKHVLEQYV

-186 DRLSKDLHDTIGHS
+186 DRLSKDLHDTMGHS

-211 RTELETKEGGQRL
+211 RMELKSKEGEQQL

-237 VRTYLHQID
+237 VRLYLHKLD
-246 SPQESLPL
+246 LSQESLPL
-254 TVMLKQ
+254 AVTLQQ
-260 LTKEFE
+260 LTEEFK
-266 KHAKVNARIQIIG
+266 KHAKVNVRTRIIG
-279 EEYIVSKQSKMT
+279 EEYMASKQSKMT

-301 NAVRHGNATE
+301 NAVRHGHSTE

-320 QQTRLDVQDNGCG
+320 QQIRLDVQDNGCG

-340 FGVTGMK
+340 FGLTAMK
-347 ERVRQLQGRV
+347 ERVSQSQGRV
-357 TVYSKKGEGTL
+357 IVYSKKGEGTL
-368 ISCVLPR
+368 ISCVLPKQA
-375 LSQLSDERIRLCI
+375 QLSNEQIRMCI
-388 IDDHSFVRE
+388 VDDHSFIRE
-397 SLHTILNGQE
+397 SLHTILDGQE

-415 EDGKQAVELCES
+415 EDGERAMELCER
-427 LNPDLVLMDLEM
+427 LKPDVVLMDLEM

-445 LATKMIKEKY
+445 HATKMIKEKW
-455 PDIRVLILSTFQDT
+455 PDIRVLILSTFQNT

-475 IRSGADG
+475 IRNGADG
-482 YLLKSIES
+482 YLLKSIDS

-503 GTMIDQHLFHSMWE
+503 GTMINHDLFHRMWE
-517 GNDEASSDES
+517 KNEETGSFES
-527 SSDESKL
+527 RS

-549 SFLSQGLRY
+549 ELLSQGSRY
-558 KTIAEKMYLSNGT
+558 KTIASKLYLSNGT

-577 NLYDKLGV
+577 NLYEKLGV

-591 AQKAKER
+591 VQKAKDT
-598 GLIP
+598 GLLS